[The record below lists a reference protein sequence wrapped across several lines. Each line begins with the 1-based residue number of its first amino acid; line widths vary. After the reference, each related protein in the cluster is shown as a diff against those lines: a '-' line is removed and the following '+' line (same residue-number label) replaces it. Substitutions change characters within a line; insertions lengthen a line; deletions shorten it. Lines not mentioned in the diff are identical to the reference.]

1 MSELVTDLAVA
12 SVPYAPPE
20 PGLSWRRFIR
30 EPKACAGGVIVLLL
44 VAIAVLAPLLA
55 PYPYDD
61 TDLLGAWAPPSS
73 AHWVGTDKLGRD
85 TLSRLLF
92 GAQTSLIVSVSV
104 LAITLA
110 VGVTLGMLAGY
121 LGGFVDSAVSRLVDI
136 IFAFPD
142 VVFAIL
148 VTAVLGPSMPTVIA
162 ALSMVWWPGVAR
174 LTRALVLVQRNEMF
188 VEAAIVCGT
197 PVGRILTRHILP
209 NIVPPLIVRAS
220 IGIGFI
226 IMSEATLSLLGLG
239 VQEPRPSWGSMIRDG
254 LEALR
259 TDPYLALSGSTMLAV
274 TIIGFNLLGD
284 GLRDLLDPKLQVR

>member
-1 MSELVTDLAVA
+1 MTDLPVA
-12 SVPYAPPE
+12 AISYASSE
-20 PGLSWRRFIR
+20 RGLFWRRFAR
-30 EPKACAGGVIVLLL
+30 DPKACAGAAIVLLL
-44 VAIAVLAPLLA
+44 VAIAILAPVLA

-73 AHWVGTDKLGRD
+73 EHWVGTDKLGRD
-85 TLSRLLF
+85 ILSRLMF
-92 GAQTSLIVSVSV
+92 GARTSLTVSVCV
-104 LAITLA
+104 LVITLV
-110 VGVTLGMLAGY
+110 VGITLGMLAGY
-121 LGGFVDSAVSRLVDI
+121 LGGLVDSAVSRLVDI

-148 VTAVLGPSMPTVIA
+148 VTAVLGPSMLTVIV

-174 LTRALVLVQRNEMF
+174 LTRALVLVQRNEVF

-220 IGIGFI
+220 IGVGFI

-239 VQEPRPSWGSMIRDG
+239 VQEPQPSWGSMIRDG

-259 TDPYLALSGSTMLAV
+259 TDPYLALSGSAMLAV

>member
-1 MSELVTDLAVA
+1 MTNLSLAAASLVPSDPDLFR
-12 SVPYAPPE
+12 
-20 PGLSWRRFIR
+20 RRFLR
-30 EPKACAGGVIVLLL
+30 DPKACAGAAIVLVL
-44 VAIAVLAPLLA
+44 VSIAILAPVLA

-85 TLSRLLF
+85 ILSRLLF
-92 GAQTSLIVSVSV
+92 GARTSLIVSVSV
-104 LAITLA
+104 LGITLS
-110 VGVTLGMLAGY
+110 VGITLGMLAGY
-121 LGGFVDSAVSRLVDI
+121 LGGFTDAAISRLVDI
-136 IFAFPD
+136 ILAFPD

-148 VTAVLGPSMPTVIA
+148 VAAVLGPSMLTVIA

-188 VEAAIVCGT
+188 VAAAIVCGT
-197 PVGRILTRHILP
+197 PVARILLRHVLP

-226 IMSEATLSLLGLG
+226 IMSEAALSLLGLG
-239 VQEPRPSWGSMIRDG
+239 VQEPQPSWGSMIRDG

-259 TDPYLALSGSTMLAV
+259 TDPYLALSGSAMLAV

-284 GLRDLLDPKLQVR
+284 GLRDLLDPKLQDR